1 MSDILILK
9 AILIASML
17 ANAVFIVWVC
27 ILQAR
32 CTIIREA
39 GEHALQQ
46 LLRINQNIDTKS
58 PGGIMHLDYTYGKPP
73 AEDSSELIAKV
84 AAVRQQVEDEQFA
97 ARVRQ
102 VIADDKAKEIS

>member
-1 MSDILILK
+1 MNNPLLITLLS
-9 AILIASML
+9 ISLFF
-17 ANAVFIVWVC
+17 NVVFFVWVLV
-27 ILQAR
+27 LQAR

-46 LLRINQNIDTKS
+46 LLRINQNVDTKS

-84 AAVRQQVEDEQFA
+84 AAMRQQVEDERFA

>member
-17 ANAVFIVWVC
+17 ANAGLVFAVLVLLAKC
-27 ILQAR
+27 RL
-32 CTIIREA
+32 IREA

-46 LLRINQNIDTKS
+46 LLRINQNIDTKL